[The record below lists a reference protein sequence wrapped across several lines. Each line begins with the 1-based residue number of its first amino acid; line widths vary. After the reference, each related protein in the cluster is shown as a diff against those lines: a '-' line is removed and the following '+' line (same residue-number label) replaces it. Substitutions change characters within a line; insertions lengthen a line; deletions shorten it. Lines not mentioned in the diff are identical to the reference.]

1 MIRLL
6 KRYLPT
12 LIFAYIISIAFLY
25 LIQDSLIF
33 PGKYTAEEYVPQ
45 NAYLNNNIESLSFTT
60 KEGTKLEG
68 AFVNNKSSSL
78 VIYFGGN
85 SENVKSTMDILS
97 KISSYDFISLNYR
110 GFGKSAG
117 EPSQQNIYS
126 DALQIYEYFKERYKS
141 ISLIGRSLGTA
152 AAVYV
157 AANKKIDNLLLI
169 TPFDSVVNLAQDRY
183 TVFPVKLILE
193 HPFDSQKHMKNVTA
207 PVSILMAKDDKV
219 VPNTNTLNL
228 KKDISNLKLFL
239 VVEDTNHNKIIKN
252 KKLIEFIKAALK

>member
-45 NAYLNNNIESLSFTT
+45 NTYINNNIESLSFTT

-68 AFVNNKSSSL
+68 AFINNKSGSL

-85 SENVKSTMDILS
+85 SENVKNTMGILS
-97 KISSYDFISLNYR
+97 EIRSHDFISLNYR
-110 GFGKSAG
+110 GFGQSGG

-126 DALQIYEYFKERYKS
+126 DALQIYEYFKDRYKS
-141 ISLIGRSLGTA
+141 ISLMGRSLGTA
-152 AAVYV
+152 TAVYV
-157 AANKKIDNLLLI
+157 AANKKTDNLLLI
-169 TPFDSVVNLAQDRY
+169 TPFDSVVNVAQDRY
-183 TVFPVKLILE
+183 MVFPIKLLIE

-207 PVSILMAKDDKV
+207 PVSILMAQDDKV
-219 VPNTNTLNL
+219 VPNINTLNL
-228 KKDISNLKLFL
+228 KKDITNLKLFR
-239 VVEDTNHNKIIKN
+239 VVENTDHNKIIKN
-252 KKLIEFIKAALK
+252 KKLIDFIKAALK